1 MEIKIERKAG
11 LFPSREQ
18 LLELYADAGWAA
30 YTREPDRLERAVR
43 QSLAVYTAWDGERL
57 VGLIRAVG
65 DGETIL
71 YVQDIL
77 VLGRYQRQGIGRAL
91 LERLCGD
98 FAHVRQKVLL
108 TDDAPETTAFYRSCG
123 WAPVGKFGC
132 ISFMKNN

>member
-1 MEIKIERKAG
+1 MELKTG
-11 LFPSREQ
+11 LLPSREQ
-18 LLELYADAGWAA
+18 LLELYAGAGWTA
-30 YTREPDRLERAVR
+30 YTQDPDRLERAVG
-43 QSLAVYTAWDGERL
+43 QSLAVCTAWDGDRL
-57 VGLIRAVG
+57 IGLLRAVG
-65 DGETIL
+65 DGETIV

-77 VLGRYQRQGIGRAL
+77 VLAQYRRQGVGRTL